1 VANIHKV
8 TSKDPVIPAK
18 AGTQSFVAFEHTKY
32 QVLALFGDTAVT
44 MKF

>member
-1 VANIHKV
+1 VVVYKETSEYSV
-8 TSKDPVIPAK
+8 TPAQ
-18 AGTQSFVAFEHTKY
+18 AGAQSFVAFEHTKY